1 MYSPGLDLPTSD
13 DVFPCK
19 SKRTGML
26 IQFSTASHLDYVATP
41 TSAPPTMGGVPP
53 NGDVIITDESEVFTE
68 GATVEIVETTP
79 LLTPQSKSP
88 RRKGAPAYRGR
99 LLLK

>member
-1 MYSPGLDLPTSD
+1 MF
-13 DVFPCK
+13 FPVSQK
-19 SKRTGML
+19 ELEMFPILIHFSK
-26 IQFSTASHLDYVATP
+26 FSTASHLDYVATP